1 MNALKLTHHNS
12 DKEVVVNWDNVQ
24 FVADTETQLG
34 DTYCE
39 VAFEAGNALPVKQTA
54 AEIRELLLAL
64 NKN

>member
-1 MNALKLTHHNS
+1 MKSLNLTHHQTS
-12 DKEVVVNWDNVQ
+12 KEVIVNWDNVQ
-24 FVADTETQLG
+24 FVADTESTLG

-54 AEIRELLLAL
+54 AEIGELLTAM

>member
-1 MNALKLTHHNS
+1 MT

-24 FVADTETQLG
+24 FVADTESQLG

-54 AEIRELLLAL
+54 SQIGELLLAL

>member
-1 MNALKLTHHNS
+1 MNVLKLTHNLT

-24 FVADTETQLG
+24 FVADTESQLG

-54 AEIRELLLAL
+54 SQIGELLLAL

>member
-1 MNALKLTHHNS
+1 MITLKLTHNHT
-12 DKEVVVNWDNVQ
+12 DKDVVINWDNVQ
-24 FVADTETQLG
+24 FVADTESQLG

-54 AEIRELLLAL
+54 AEINELLLVL

>member
-1 MNALKLTHHNS
+1 MKMLNLTHHHTAK
-12 DKEVVVNWDNVQ
+12 DVVVNWDNVQ
-24 FVADTETQLG
+24 FVADTETSLG

-54 AEIRELLLAL
+54 SEIGELLLTL